1 MHTHVEVYWYIIPQ
15 YTTKNNKTGGNLW
28 GLLPVFFLAAS
39 PCHAAASD
47 GDWPKDTFAEARDN
61 DVQNLAEEMEAEIQQ
76 DSGLD
81 AEEPPAL
88 SLWDY
93 STHLHET
100 DTNLFCCLNPTP
112 LILEHVFH

>member
-1 MHTHVEVYWYIIPQ
+1 VRTFA
-15 YTTKNNKTGGNLW
+15 G
-28 GLLPVFFLAAS
+28 FFLAAS

-100 DTNLFCCLNPTP
+100 DTNLFCCLNQTP